1 MSLPRFS
8 VENHVLVNVL
18 MCVILFAGCMFA
30 FTLTREMFPESNPDK
45 ITVTAIYPGVQ
56 PAEIEKAVT
65 IKIEEAV
72 RDLEEIEK
80 IDSSISEGFSRT
92 LLTLYNEVSNVDTV
106 VQEVKSKVD
115 AIQDLPEEVEKIT
128 VEKLEPRLPVIS
140 VAIFGPGS
148 EAERK
153 QAARALRDD
162 LLLLPGISDVEISGI
177 RQDEISVEVRP
188 EKLIE
193 YDVTF
198 QEVADAIRQ
207 TNLDVSGGE
216 LKGERSNIAVRTLG
230 EELRGEDLADIVI
243 RSQPDGREVRLSNVA
258 VIRDGFVESDLE
270 SYFNGQPAV
279 HCIVYK
285 TKTQDA
291 IQISQL
297 VKAY

>member
-1 MSLPRFS
+1 MSLPRVS

-45 ITVTAIYPGVQ
+45 VLVTAIYPGVQ

-80 IDSSISEGFSRT
+80 IDSAISESVSQT
-92 LLTLYNEVSNVDTV
+92 ILTLYNEVSDVDAV
-106 VQEVKSKVD
+106 VQDVKSKVD
-115 AIQDLPEEVEKIT
+115 AIQDLPQDLEKIT

-153 QAARALRDD
+153 QAARAVRDD
-162 LLLLPGISDVEISGI
+162 LLLLPGISNVEISGI

-188 EKLIE
+188 EKLLE
-193 YDVTF
+193 YDITF

-216 LKGERSNIAVRTLG
+216 LKGDRSNIAVRTLG
-230 EELRGEDLADIVI
+230 EELHGEDLADIVV
-243 RSQPDGREVRLSNVA
+243 RSQPDGRKVLLSDIA

-270 SYFNGQPAV
+270 SYF
-279 HCIVYK
+279 
-285 TKTQDA
+285 
-291 IQISQL
+291 
-297 VKAY
+297 